1 MLVVK
6 SYSSNRNHLI
16 EWQMLTWWLLC
27 LKIVMV
33 NYAIIDSCLLLKP
46 QYMSITFFFQVLVV
60 QNNPMAFNKINLDT
74 SFDAS
79 LKKIMPGVPEYSSGI
94 GLTSNCH
101 VSWVSYSICP
111 SPDEVRV
118 AQYVCVL
125 CYAIPSFS
133 LWHEALFFL
142 KTEIP

>member
-1 MLVVK
+1 
-6 SYSSNRNHLI
+6 
-16 EWQMLTWWLLC
+16 
-27 LKIVMV
+27 MV

-101 VSWVSYSICP
+101 VS
-111 SPDEVRV
+111 
-118 AQYVCVL
+118 
-125 CYAIPSFS
+125 
-133 LWHEALFFL
+133 
-142 KTEIP
+142 